1 MRDDQVVLTG
11 ELLVPDGA
19 TVGTAVIFNG
29 DATIEG
35 TATESVVVF
44 NGDVE
49 ISGTVGDDVVAFNG
63 HVIVRSGAEVDGD
76 IASRQPARIE
86 DGATV
91 RGQVKGITRR
101 FDLEGLGWV
110 GRYVWWFGY
119 TISTLVLGLVLLLFA
134 PGLDPSLTDVFRRRM
149 GGSFG
154 FGAAIFFLLPIAAV
168 LLLVVV
174 VTIPLGLFLLLA
186 LALLYTLGYVAGAH
200 VLGRQLVK
208 PPSSRFLAF
217 LIGWMILRGIGLIP
231 VLGGL
236 VWVVASIAGLGA
248 IVLAARGSRPAARPA
263 RAGGPDPRAAAPRRL
278 GGRLGGRIVR
288 SRLGEP
294 LREHPHDADPDV
306 GSVVDHALELAA
318 ADADRAHVPVGHERG
333 DPRPARDQGHLADD
347 FAGAPPRDLGA
358 AGLHADRAARDDQQ
372 LVAQLALGREELT
385 VRERTLLCDL
395 RDRAQVGGRELV
407 EQGDAP

>member
-1 MRDDQVVLTG
+1 MREVRARTARRTFLGLMLAACSVGIGVAPSAFAQDEATTPGADDQVVLTG
-11 ELLVPDGA
+11 VLLVPDGA

-119 TISTLVLGLVLLLFA
+119 TISTLVLGLLLLLFA
-134 PGLDPSLTDVFRRRM
+134 PGLDRPLTDVFRRRM

-236 VWVVASIAGLGA
+236 AWVLASIAGLGA
-248 IVLAARGSRPAARPA
+248 IVLAARGSRPAAVPP
-263 RAGGPDPRAAAPRRL
+263 GPVAP
-278 GGRLGGRIVR
+278 I
-288 SRLGEP
+288 P
-294 LREHPHDADPDV
+294 
-306 GSVVDHALELAA
+306 
-318 ADADRAHVPVGHERG
+318 
-333 DPRPARDQGHLADD
+333 
-347 FAGAPPRDLGA
+347 APPPPA
-358 AGLHADRAARDDQQ
+358 
-372 LVAQLALGREELT
+372 V
-385 VRERTLLCDL
+385 
-395 RDRAQVGGRELV
+395 
-407 EQGDAP
+407 

>member
-1 MRDDQVVLTG
+1 MREVGARTTRRRFLGLVLAASSVGIVVAPSALAQDEATTSGGEDQVVLTG

-76 IASRQPARIE
+76 IASRQPAQIE

-119 TISTLVLGLVLLLFA
+119 TISTLVLGLLLLLFA

-208 PPSSRFLAF
+208 PPSSRFLSF

-236 VWVVASIAGLGA
+236 AWVLASIAGLGA
-248 IVLAARGSRPAARPA
+248 IVLAARGSRPAGIPPA
-263 RAGGPDPRAAAPRRL
+263 PVAP
-278 GGRLGGRIVR
+278 I
-288 SRLGEP
+288 P
-294 LREHPHDADPDV
+294 
-306 GSVVDHALELAA
+306 
-318 ADADRAHVPVGHERG
+318 
-333 DPRPARDQGHLADD
+333 
-347 FAGAPPRDLGA
+347 APPPA
-358 AGLHADRAARDDQQ
+358 
-372 LVAQLALGREELT
+372 V
-385 VRERTLLCDL
+385 
-395 RDRAQVGGRELV
+395 
-407 EQGDAP
+407 

>member
-1 MRDDQVVLTG
+1 MREVRARTARRTVLGLVLVACSLAIAVAPSAFAQDEATTPGADDQVVLTG

-63 HVIVRSGAEVDGD
+63 SVVVRSGAEVDGD

-91 RGQVKGITRR
+91 RGDVKGITRR

-119 TISTLVLGLVLLLFA
+119 TISTLVLGLALLLFA

-174 VTIPLGLFLLLA
+174 VTIPLGLFLLLS

-236 VWVVASIAGLGA
+236 AWVLASIAGLGA
-248 IVLAARGSRPAARPA
+248 IVLAARGSRPAAVP
-263 RAGGPDPRAAAPRRL
+263 PSPAAP
-278 GGRLGGRIVR
+278 I
-288 SRLGEP
+288 P
-294 LREHPHDADPDV
+294 
-306 GSVVDHALELAA
+306 
-318 ADADRAHVPVGHERG
+318 
-333 DPRPARDQGHLADD
+333 
-347 FAGAPPRDLGA
+347 APPA
-358 AGLHADRAARDDQQ
+358 AG
-372 LVAQLALGREELT
+372 
-385 VRERTLLCDL
+385 
-395 RDRAQVGGRELV
+395 
-407 EQGDAP
+407 

>member
-1 MRDDQVVLTG
+1 MREVGARTTRRRLLGLVLAASSVGILVAPSALAQDEATTSGAEDQVVLTG

-76 IASRQPARIE
+76 IASRQPAQIE

-231 VLGGL
+231 VLGVL
-236 VWVVASIAGLGA
+236 VWVLASIAGLGA
-248 IVLAARGSRPAARPA
+248 IVLAARGSRPAGVPPA
-263 RAGGPDPRAAAPRRL
+263 PVAP
-278 GGRLGGRIVR
+278 I
-288 SRLGEP
+288 P
-294 LREHPHDADPDV
+294 
-306 GSVVDHALELAA
+306 
-318 ADADRAHVPVGHERG
+318 
-333 DPRPARDQGHLADD
+333 
-347 FAGAPPRDLGA
+347 APPP
-358 AGLHADRAARDDQQ
+358 
-372 LVAQLALGREELT
+372 V
-385 VRERTLLCDL
+385 V
-395 RDRAQVGGRELV
+395 
-407 EQGDAP
+407 

>member
-1 MRDDQVVLTG
+1 MREVGARTTRRRLFGLVLAASSVGILVAPSALAQDEATTSGAEDQVVLTG

-76 IASRQPARIE
+76 IASRQPAQIE

-236 VWVVASIAGLGA
+236 AWVLASIAGLGA
-248 IVLAARGSRPAARPA
+248 IVLAARGSRPAAVPPGPVA
-263 RAGGPDPRAAAPRRL
+263 RIP
-278 GGRLGGRIVR
+278 
-288 SRLGEP
+288 
-294 LREHPHDADPDV
+294 
-306 GSVVDHALELAA
+306 
-318 ADADRAHVPVGHERG
+318 
-333 DPRPARDQGHLADD
+333 
-347 FAGAPPRDLGA
+347 APPPPA
-358 AGLHADRAARDDQQ
+358 
-372 LVAQLALGREELT
+372 V
-385 VRERTLLCDL
+385 
-395 RDRAQVGGRELV
+395 
-407 EQGDAP
+407 

>member
-1 MRDDQVVLTG
+1 VLAASSVGILVAPSALAQDEATTSGAEDQVVLTG

-29 DATIEG
+29 DAIIEG

-76 IASRQPARIE
+76 IASRQPAQIE

-174 VTIPLGLFLLLA
+174 VAIPLGVFLLLA

-200 VLGRQLVK
+200 VLGRRLVN
-208 PPSSRFLAF
+208 PPGSRFVAF
-217 LIGWMILRGIGLIP
+217 LVGWLILRGIGLIP
-231 VLGGL
+231 FLGGL
-236 VWVVASIAGLGA
+236 VWVLASIAGLGA
-248 IVLAARGSRPAARPA
+248 LVIAARGSKPAAVQPVPA
-263 RAGGPDPRAAAPRRL
+263 GPIP
-278 GGRLGGRIVR
+278 
-288 SRLGEP
+288 
-294 LREHPHDADPDV
+294 
-306 GSVVDHALELAA
+306 
-318 ADADRAHVPVGHERG
+318 
-333 DPRPARDQGHLADD
+333 
-347 FAGAPPRDLGA
+347 APPPPA
-358 AGLHADRAARDDQQ
+358 
-372 LVAQLALGREELT
+372 V
-385 VRERTLLCDL
+385 
-395 RDRAQVGGRELV
+395 
-407 EQGDAP
+407 

>member
-1 MRDDQVVLTG
+1 MREVGARTTRRRLFGLVLAASSVGILVAPSALAQDEATTSGAEDQVVLTG

-76 IASRQPARIE
+76 IASRQPAQIE
-86 DGATV
+86 AGATV

-236 VWVVASIAGLGA
+236 VWVLASIAGLGA
-248 IVLAARGSRPAARPA
+248 IVLAARGSRPAGVPPA
-263 RAGGPDPRAAAPRRL
+263 PVAP
-278 GGRLGGRIVR
+278 I
-288 SRLGEP
+288 P
-294 LREHPHDADPDV
+294 
-306 GSVVDHALELAA
+306 
-318 ADADRAHVPVGHERG
+318 
-333 DPRPARDQGHLADD
+333 
-347 FAGAPPRDLGA
+347 APPPA
-358 AGLHADRAARDDQQ
+358 
-372 LVAQLALGREELT
+372 V
-385 VRERTLLCDL
+385 
-395 RDRAQVGGRELV
+395 
-407 EQGDAP
+407 